1 MIQSNKLSVI
11 VCGVLCWTAQLAGAG
26 DLSAL
31 DELVKAEMTSAQVP
45 GVAVAVIRGGEVVYS
60 KSYGYRDLESKLP
73 VTESTLFRIGSITKS
88 MTAASAGLLVQR
100 QRLEWDKPVR
110 EYVPELRLQ
119 DTFATERMTIR
130 DMLTH
135 RSGLPRHDMVW
146 FHEDLPRAEY
156 VRRLRYLDASA
167 DFRTRFQYN
176 NLIFTAA
183 GYVTGRAAGST
194 WEEWVQQELFVPL
207 GMKATTT
214 SLAALTAAADR
225 AFGYGDDDNGKP
237 VRINDTSVDAI
248 APAGAVNSSIA
259 DMSRYALMY
268 VNGGK
273 AADGSQVLSTAV
285 LDEMQLPQISV
296 PIRAKFPE
304 VGPTH
309 YGFGLFVSS
318 YRGHRHIYHTGAYE
332 GFTASLSWLPD
343 EQVGV
348 VILANHNLLLNF
360 MQVITNRAFDAEL
373 GIEPI
378 DWRAR
383 FGPTEPGARSP
394 DAKRAAADKAS
405 PKVKPARPLAEYT
418 GRFEHPAYGTVT
430 VSTVGANSLELQL
443 HGDRFPLQPVRVDL
457 FETGNIPNS
466 YHPLQKTKVSFL
478 AADDGSIG
486 SLTMKM
492 ENNVK
497 PAVLT
502 RVAQ

>member
-1 MIQSNKLSVI
+1 MNPFKKLSAI
-11 VCGVLCWTAQLAGAG
+11 AGAVLCCAAQLAVAG
-26 DLSAL
+26 DLSVLDAL
-31 DELVKAEMTSAQVP
+31 IEKEMKAARVP
-45 GVAVAVIRGGEVVYS
+45 GVAVAVVRDDQVIFS
-60 KSYGYRDLESKLP
+60 KTYGYRDLERKLP
-73 VTESTLFRIGSITKS
+73 VTQDTVFRIGSITKS
-88 MTAASAGLLVQR
+88 MTAASAGLLVQA

-119 DTFATERMTIR
+119 DSFATERMTIR

-156 VRRLRYLDASA
+156 VRRLRFLDASA

-176 NLIFTAA
+176 NLIYTAA
-183 GYVTGRAAGST
+183 GYVVGRAAGGT
-194 WEEWVQQELFVPL
+194 WEEWLQHELFVPL
-207 GMKATTT
+207 EMKSTTT
-214 SLAALTAAADR
+214 SLAALTASAER
-225 AFGYGDDDNGKP
+225 SFGYGNDDDGQP
-237 VRINDTSVDAI
+237 IRIDDTSVDSI
-248 APAGAVNSSIA
+248 APAGAVNSTIG

-273 AADGSQVLSTAV
+273 AANGRQLLSSAV

-296 PIRAKFPE
+296 PMRAKFPE
-304 VGPTH
+304 IGPTH

-332 GFTASLSWLPD
+332 GFNASLSWLPD
-343 EQVGV
+343 RKIGV

-383 FGPTEPGARSP
+383 FGATEPGARAP
-394 DAKRAAADKAS
+394 GAKRSVVVPATE
-405 PKVKPARPLAEYT
+405 VKPARPLTEYT
-418 GRFEHPAYGTVT
+418 GRFEHPAYGLVAVRTDA
-430 VSTVGANSLELQL
+430 SGGLELEF
-443 HGDRFPLQPVRVDL
+443 HGDRFPLRPVKVDL
-457 FETGNIPNS
+457 FETADRPNS
-466 YHPLQKTKVSFL
+466 THPLDKTKVSFL
-478 AADDGSIG
+478 AADDGSIS

>member
-1 MIQSNKLSVI
+1 MIQLKRISV
-11 VCGVLCWTAQLAGAG
+11 VVFGVLCWTAQSAAG
-26 DLSAL
+26 DFSAL
-31 DELVKAEMTSAQVP
+31 DELIEAEMKAAQVP
-45 GVAVAVIRGGEVVYS
+45 GVALAVIRGAEVIYS
-60 KSYGYRDLESKLP
+60 KTYGYRDLEKQLP
-73 VTESTLFRIGSITKS
+73 VTENTVFRIGSVTKS
-88 MTAASAGLLVQR
+88 MTAASAALLVQQ
-100 QRLEWDKPVR
+100 QRLEWDEPVR

-119 DTFATERMTIR
+119 DAFATERMTIR

-135 RSGLPRHDMVW
+135 RTGLPRHDMVW

-176 NLIFTAA
+176 NLIYTTA
-183 GYVTGRAAGST
+183 GYVIGAVAGSA
-194 WEEWVQQELFVPL
+194 WEEWLQRELFVPL
-207 GMKATTT
+207 GMTSTTT
-214 SLAALTAAADR
+214 SLAALTGATER
-225 AFGYGDDDNGKP
+225 AFGYGEDDGGKAI
-237 VRINDTSVDAI
+237 RIDDTSVDAI
-248 APAGAVNSSIA
+248 APAGAVNSTIA

-273 AADGSQVLSTAV
+273 SADGRQILSTAV

-296 PIRAKFPE
+296 PIRARFPE

-318 YRGHRHIYHTGAYE
+318 YRGHRHIHHTGAYE
-332 GFTASLSWLPD
+332 GFNASLSWLPD
-343 EQVGV
+343 AKIGV

-360 MQVITNRAFDAEL
+360 MQVITNRAFDTQL

-383 FGPTEPGARSP
+383 FGPTEPGARAPGS
-394 DAKRAAADKAS
+394 KRTAVVAS
-405 PKVKPARPLAEYT
+405 STKVKPARPLAEYT
-418 GRFEHPAYGTVT
+418 GRFEHPAYGIVT
-430 VSTVGANSLELQL
+430 VGTVGANSLELEF

-457 FETGNIPNS
+457 FQTGNLPNS
-466 YHPLQKTKVSFL
+466 YHPLQQTKVSFL

-492 ENNVK
+492 ENNVEA
-497 PAVLT
+497 AVLT
-502 RVAQ
+502 RVVQ

>member
-1 MIQSNKLSVI
+1 MSPLKRIIVI
-11 VCGVLCWTAQLAGAG
+11 VCGVLSWTAQLSLAS
-26 DLSAL
+26 DLTVL
-31 DELVKAEMTSAQVP
+31 DRLIEAEMKAARVP
-45 GVAVAVIRGGEVVYS
+45 GAAVAVIRDGEVVYS
-60 KSYGYRDLESKLP
+60 KAFGYRDLENELP
-73 VTESTLFRIGSITKS
+73 VTEQTAFRIGSITKS
-88 MTAASAGLLVQR
+88 MTAASAGLLVRR

-119 DTFATERMTIR
+119 DVFATERMTIR

-156 VRRLRYLDASA
+156 VRRLRYLEPSA

-176 NLIFTAA
+176 NLIYTAA
-183 GYVTGRAAGST
+183 GYVVGRAAGST
-194 WEEWVQQELFVPL
+194 WEEWLQRELFMPL
-207 GMKATTT
+207 AMKSTTT
-214 SLAALTAAADR
+214 SLAALTATADR
-225 AFGYGDDDNGKP
+225 AFGYGDDDSGKP
-237 VRINDTSVDAI
+237 IRISDTSVDSI
-248 APAGAVNSSIA
+248 APAGAVNSTIA
-259 DMSRYALMY
+259 DMARYASMY

-273 AADGSQVLSTAV
+273 AADGTQLLSTAV

-296 PIRAKFPE
+296 PIRARFTE

-309 YGFGLFVSS
+309 YGLGLFVSS

-343 EQVGV
+343 AKVGV

-373 GIEPI
+373 GVEPI

-394 DAKRAAADKAS
+394 PAKEAAAKTAT
-405 PKVKPARPLAEYT
+405 KIKPARPLTEYT
-418 GRFEHPAYGTVT
+418 GRFEHPAYGIVN
-430 VSTVGANSLELQL
+430 VRQVGTGALELEF

-457 FETGNIPNS
+457 FETADLPNS
-466 YHPLQKTKVSFL
+466 YHPLEKTKVSFV
-478 AADDGSIG
+478 AADDGSVG
-486 SLTMKM
+486 SLTLKM

-497 PAVLT
+497 AAVLT